1 MQNRFTTNILLLAPL
16 LLLMSCQPGAP
27 VVTVLG
33 EVGGFEIS
41 ESTQILKSK
50 TSKSIFYISGKCQG
64 SIKDILIS
72 FDNGSNYTPL
82 SQFAES
88 YTLDC
93 SSNGTYSYKI
103 NPNSTIAF
111 DIPADASYRDF
122 KLRGISDFGNTLV
135 LNLRRMVTNG
145 GDLQITAGSVVAN
158 ATTASGTPVVL
169 RARVLSSAEATTGP
183 GFKFK
188 GAIRVK

>member
-1 MQNRFTTNILLLAPL
+1 MQNRMMKNILLLAPL
-16 LLLMSCQPGAP
+16 LMLMSCQPGAP

-50 TSKSIFYISGKCQG
+50 TSKTIFYISGKCQG
-64 SIKDILIS
+64 SIKDIQIS
-72 FDNGSNYTPL
+72 FDNGANYTPL

-93 SSNGTYSYKI
+93 SGLGTYSYKI
-103 NPNSTIAF
+103 NPNNTVAF
-111 DIPADASYRDF
+111 DIPAEASYRDF

-135 LNLRRMVTNG
+135 LNLRRMVSSG
-145 GDLQITAGSVVAN
+145 GDLQITAGSTIVN
-158 ATTASGTPVVL
+158 TNTTSGTPVIL
-169 RARVLSSAEATTGP
+169 RARVLSSTGVTTGP
-183 GFKFK
+183 SFKFK
-188 GAIRVK
+188 GAIRIK

>member
-1 MQNRFTTNILLLAPL
+1 MQKKIMTNILLLTSL
-16 LLLMSCQPGAP
+16 LTLMSCQPGVP

-50 TSKSIFYISGKCQG
+50 TSKTIFYISGKCQG
-64 SIKDILIS
+64 SIKDIHIS
-72 FDNGSNYTPL
+72 FDNGANYTPL

-93 SSNGTYSYKI
+93 SGLGTYSYKI
-103 NPNSTIAF
+103 NPNNTVAF
-111 DIPADASYRDF
+111 DIPAEASYRDF

-135 LNLRRMVTNG
+135 LNLRRMVSNS
-145 GDLQITAGSVVAN
+145 GDLQITAGSTIVN
-158 ATTASGTPVVL
+158 ATTASGTSVVF
-169 RARVLSSAEATTGP
+169 RARVLSSTGVTTGSN
-183 GFKFK
+183 FKFK
-188 GAIRVK
+188 GAIRIK

>member
-1 MQNRFTTNILLLAPL
+1 MQNNFTTNILLLTPL
-16 LLLMSCQPGAP
+16 LVLMSCQPGAP

-50 TSKSIFYISGKCQG
+50 TSKTIFYISGKCQG
-64 SIKDILIS
+64 SIKDIQVS
-72 FDNGSNYTPL
+72 FDNGANYTPL

-88 YTLDC
+88 YTLNC
-93 SSNGTYSYKI
+93 SGSGTYSYKI
-103 NPNSTIAF
+103 NPNNTIAF
-111 DIPADASYRDF
+111 DIPSDASHRDF

-135 LNLRRMVTNG
+135 LNLRRMVSNG
-145 GDLQITAGSVVAN
+145 GDLQITAGSTIVN
-158 ATTASGTPVVL
+158 ATTASGTPVIL
-169 RARVLSSAEATTGP
+169 RARVLSSTGVTTGP

-188 GAIRVK
+188 GSIRIK